1 MPRRFRAQRR
11 TAALIGGAGVVAS
24 AALGMNWHNAYR
36 ITLSLLVLVSLAGAA
51 WLVIDPG
58 ATAPGVEITPASQR
72 PAPPSTEVPTPTPAE
87 QRPTAT
93 ASEPSTPVT
102 GSTVEPTPG
111 EQRPA
116 TIDINSAFADELMEL
131 PGIGEVLA
139 ARIVAYRTANGPFVR
154 GDQLMAVDGIGTVTY
169 ERLRPHIRVGEGGG
183 Q

>member
-72 PAPPSTEVPTPTPAE
+72 PAPPTAEAPVPTPAA
-87 QRPTAT
+87 QSPTAA
-93 ASEPSTPVT
+93 ASEPSAPATASVT
-102 GSTVEPTPG
+102 EPAQA
-111 EQRPA
+111 ERPS
-116 TIDINSAFADELMEL
+116 TIDINSASADELTAL

>member
-11 TAALIGGAGVVAS
+11 TAAVIGGAGVVAS
-24 AALGMNWHNAYR
+24 AALCMNWHNAYR

-72 PAPPSTEVPTPTPAE
+72 PAPPTAEVPVPTPAA
-87 QRPTAT
+87 QSPTAA
-93 ASEPSTPVT
+93 ASEPSAPATASVT
-102 GSTVEPTPG
+102 EPAQA

-116 TIDINSAFADELMEL
+116 TIDINSASADELTAL

>member
-11 TAALIGGAGVVAS
+11 TAAVISSAGVVAS
-24 AALGMNWHNAYR
+24 AALRMNWRNAYR

-72 PAPPSTEVPTPTPAE
+72 PAPPTAEVPVPTPAA
-87 QRPTAT
+87 QSPTAA
-93 ASEPSTPVT
+93 ASEPSTPATASVT
-102 GSTVEPTPG
+102 EPAQA
-111 EQRPA
+111 ERPS
-116 TIDINSAFADELMEL
+116 TIDINSASADELTAL

>member
-11 TAALIGGAGVVAS
+11 TAAVIGGAGVVAS

-72 PAPPSTEVPTPTPAE
+72 PAPPTAKAPVPTPAA
-87 QRPTAT
+87 QSPTA
-93 ASEPSTPVT
+93 ASEPSAPATASVT
-102 GSTVEPTPG
+102 EPAQA

-116 TIDINSAFADELMEL
+116 TIDINSASADELTAL

-154 GDQLMAVDGIGTVTY
+154 SDQLIAVDGIGTVTY

>member
-11 TAALIGGAGVVAS
+11 TAAVIGGAGVVAS

-72 PAPPSTEVPTPTPAE
+72 PAPPTAEVPVPTPAA
-87 QRPTAT
+87 QSPTAA
-93 ASEPSTPVT
+93 ASEPSAPATASVT
-102 GSTVEPTPG
+102 EPAQA
-111 EQRPA
+111 ERPA
-116 TIDINSAFADELMEL
+116 TIDINSASADELTAL

-154 GDQLMAVDGIGTVTY
+154 GDQLMAVDGIGTITY
-169 ERLRPHIRVGEGGG
+169 ERLRPHIRVVEGGG

>member
-11 TAALIGGAGVVAS
+11 TAAVIGGAGVVAS

-72 PAPPSTEVPTPTPAE
+72 PASPSTEAPTPTPAE
-87 QRPTAT
+87 QRPTA
-93 ASEPSTPVT
+93 ASEPSAPATASVT
-102 GSTVEPTPG
+102 EPAQA

-116 TIDINSAFADELMEL
+116 TIDINSASADELTAL

-154 GDQLMAVDGIGTVTY
+154 GDQLMAVNGIGTVTY
-169 ERLRPHIRVGEGGG
+169 ERLRPHIRVVEGGG

>member
-11 TAALIGGAGVVAS
+11 TAAVIGGAGVVAS

-72 PAPPSTEVPTPTPAE
+72 PAPPNTEVPTVSE
-87 QRPTAT
+87 
-93 ASEPSTPVT
+93 ASTLVSGPVT
-102 GSTVEPTPG
+102 EPTSG
-111 EQRPA
+111 EQRPS
-116 TIDINSAFADELMEL
+116 TIDINSASADELTAL

-154 GDQLMAVDGIGTVTY
+154 GDQLMTVDGIGTITY
-169 ERLRPHIRVGEGGG
+169 ERLRPYIRVGEGGG

>member
-11 TAALIGGAGVVAS
+11 TAAVIGGAGVVAS

-72 PAPPSTEVPTPTPAE
+72 PAPPNRGSPCPNARSAVPHGGGLGTFSSGDRLRDRTSA
-87 QRPTAT
+87 
-93 ASEPSTPVT
+93 
-102 GSTVEPTPG
+102 G
-111 EQRPA
+111 EQRPS
-116 TIDINSAFADELMEL
+116 TIDINSASADELTAL

-154 GDQLMAVDGIGTVTY
+154 GDQLMAVDGIGTITY

>member
-24 AALGMNWHNAYR
+24 AALRMNWRNAYR

-58 ATAPGVEITPASQR
+58 ATAPGVEITPAEQR
-72 PAPPSTEVPTPTPAE
+72 PAPPTTEAPTPTPAE
-87 QRPTAT
+87 QRPTGT
-93 ASEPSTPVT
+93 ASEPSTPATASVT
-102 GSTVEPTPG
+102 EPTQA
-111 EQRPA
+111 ERPS
-116 TIDINSAFADELMEL
+116 TIDINSASADELTAL

-139 ARIVAYRTANGPFVR
+139 ARIVAYRTENGPFVR
-154 GDQLMAVDGIGTVTY
+154 GDQLMAVDGIGAVTY
-169 ERLRPHIRVGEGGG
+169 ERLRPLIRVGEGGG

>member
-11 TAALIGGAGVVAS
+11 TAAVISSAGVVAS
-24 AALGMNWHNAYR
+24 AALCMNWRNAYR

-72 PAPPSTEVPTPTPAE
+72 PAPLSTEAPVPTPAA
-87 QRPTAT
+87 QSPTA
-93 ASEPSTPVT
+93 ASEPSAPATASVT
-102 GSTVEPTPG
+102 EPAPG
-111 EQRPA
+111 EQRPS
-116 TIDINSAFADELMEL
+116 TIDINSASADELTAL

-154 GDQLMAVDGIGTVTY
+154 GDQLMAVDGIGSITY
-169 ERLRPHIRVGEGGG
+169 ERLRSHIRVGEGGG